1 MKTKAIYWLK
11 SWILRIKQSHKF
23 QRKNKRKQDT
33 FGNSFAVG
41 RERVLET
48 FENGIFP
55 IKK

>member
-33 FGNSFAVG
+33 FRNSFTVG